1 MMFFFSKAM
10 MDMHKILIIDSNTL
24 FRKSLAK
31 SLFARFPAVE
41 IQETGSGAE
50 GLQKV
55 DAFAPQLIFIDIYLS
70 DISGFDLAKKIK
82 TSYPQ
87 IIIAT
92 FASFDSPEY
101 QAAAA
106 ACGVEYLIPKDDW
119 SSEKILEFVESVLTN
134 FEKAPNT
141 PA

>member
-1 MMFFFSKAM
+1 ML
-10 MDMHKILIIDSNTL
+10 KILIIDSNTL
-24 FRKSLAK
+24 FRKSLGK
-31 SLFARFPAVE
+31 SLFARFPAAE

-50 GLQKV
+50 GLRKV
-55 DAFAPQLIFIDIYLS
+55 DEFAPQLIFIDIHLS
-70 DISGFDLAKKIK
+70 DISGFDFAKKIK
-82 TSYPQ
+82 IAHPE

-92 FASFDSPEY
+92 FAGFDSPEY

-134 FEKAPNT
+134 SENSPNS

>member
-10 MDMHKILIIDSNTL
+10 MDMYKILIIDSNTL
-24 FRKSLAK
+24 FRKSLGK
-31 SLFARFPAVE
+31 SLYARFPAVE

-50 GLQKV
+50 GLRKV
-55 DAFAPQLIFIDIYLS
+55 DEFAPQLIFIDIHLS
-70 DISGFDLAKKIK
+70 DISGFDFAKKIK
-82 TSYPQ
+82 IAHPE
-87 IIIAT
+87 IIITT
-92 FASFDSPEY
+92 FTSFDSPEY

-134 FEKAPNT
+134 SENSPNS

>member
-1 MMFFFSKAM
+1 MMFFFSKGM
-10 MDMHKILIIDSNTL
+10 TDMLKILIIDSNTL
-24 FRKSLAK
+24 FRKSLEK
-31 SLFARFPAVE
+31 SLSSRFPAVE
-41 IQETGSGAE
+41 IQETGSGAD

-55 DAFAPQLIFIDIYLS
+55 AAFAPQLIFIDIYLS
-70 DISGFDLAKKIK
+70 DISGLNLAKKIK
-82 TSYPQ
+82 TYYPQ

-119 SSEKILEFVESVLTN
+119 SSEKILEFVESVMTN
-134 FEKAPNT
+134 SENAPNT

>member
-10 MDMHKILIIDSNTL
+10 MDMFKILIIDSNTL
-24 FRKSLAK
+24 FRKSLGK
-31 SLFARFPAVE
+31 SLIVRFPAVE
-41 IQETGSGAE
+41 IQDTGTGAE
-50 GLQKV
+50 GLRKME
-55 DAFAPQLIFIDIYLS
+55 AFVPQLIFIDFYLS

-82 TSYPQ
+82 ASSPE
-87 IIIAT
+87 IVIAI

-101 QAAAA
+101 QAAAT
-106 ACGVEYLIPKDDW
+106 ACGVKYLIPKDDW

-134 FEKAPNT
+134 FENTRNT

>member
-1 MMFFFSKAM
+1 MFR
-10 MDMHKILIIDSNTL
+10 ILIIDPNTP
-24 FRKSLAK
+24 FRESLRK
-31 SLFARFPAVE
+31 IINGRFPTIE
-41 IQETGSGAE
+41 IQEAAAGAE
-50 GLQKV
+50 GLAKLNT
-55 DAFAPQLIFIDIYLS
+55 FAPLLIFIDIYLS

-134 FEKAPNT
+134 FENAPNT

>member
-1 MMFFFSKAM
+1 MA
-10 MDMHKILIIDSNTL
+10 
-24 FRKSLAK
+24 
-31 SLFARFPAVE
+31 
-41 IQETGSGAE
+41 
-50 GLQKV
+50 
-55 DAFAPQLIFIDIYLS
+55 AFAPQLIFIDIYLS
-70 DISGFDLAKKIK
+70 DINGFDLAKKIK

-119 SSEKILEFVESVLTN
+119 SSERILEFVKSVLTN
-134 FEKAPNT
+134 FENAPNT

>member
-10 MDMHKILIIDSNTL
+10 IDMFKILIIDSNTL
-24 FRKSLAK
+24 FRKSFGK
-31 SLFARFPAVE
+31 SIFARFPAVE
-41 IQETGSGAE
+41 IQETGSGAV
-50 GLQKV
+50 GLRKV
-55 DAFAPQLIFIDIYLS
+55 EAFDPQLVFIDIYLS

-82 TSYPQ
+82 TSYPEV
-87 IIIAT
+87 IIAT

-134 FEKAPNT
+134 FENAPNT
-141 PA
+141 PT

>member
-10 MDMHKILIIDSNTL
+10 VDMFKILIIDSNTL
-24 FRKSLAK
+24 FRKSLGK
-31 SLFARFPAVE
+31 SLFTRFPAAE
-41 IQETGSGAE
+41 IQQTGSGAE

-55 DAFAPQLIFIDIYLS
+55 AAFAPQLIFIDIYLS

-82 TSYPQ
+82 ASYPK

-92 FASFDSPEY
+92 FAGFDSPEY

-119 SSEKILEFVESVLTN
+119 NSEKILEFVESVLADSEN
-134 FEKAPNT
+134 ASNT